1 MKNEKSSES
10 HLRGVGGV
18 VLGVTVVLAGSV
30 GKTRLVLGLA
40 GDGIVGDTGETIL
53 ALTANT
59 LAEGGISAS
68 GSAVTSG
75 RLTESVVAVGEGVR
89 DTARANVDGA
99 GISRVKVGLGG
110 RVLGQRKVA
119 AALLDELSL
128 VLVGLVNDGL
138 GIC

>member
-1 MKNEKSSES
+1 LKNEKSSES

-40 GDGIVGDTGETIL
+40 GDSIVGDTGEAIL

-68 GSAVTSG
+68 DSAVTSG

-89 DTARANVDGA
+89 DTARANIDGA
-99 GISRVKVGLGG
+99 GISRVEVGLGG

-138 GIC
+138 DIC